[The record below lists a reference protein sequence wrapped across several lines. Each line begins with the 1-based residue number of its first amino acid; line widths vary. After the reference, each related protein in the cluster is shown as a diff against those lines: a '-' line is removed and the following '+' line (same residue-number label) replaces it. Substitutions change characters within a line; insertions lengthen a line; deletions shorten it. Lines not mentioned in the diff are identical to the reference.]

1 MSSIAS
7 VPIRQSIAI
16 TGSMDQNGFVQPVGG
31 VNQKIEGFFDICRA
45 RGLDSRQGVI
55 IPKLNVIN
63 LMLKRDVLEA
73 VKDNKFFIYSIEHID
88 DGFEILTGMEA
99 GKIKDDGTYP

>member
-55 IPKLNVIN
+55 IPKLKVIN
-63 LMLKRDVLEA
+63 LGLGHRFSHLFDVQ
-73 VKDNKFFIYSIEHID
+73 
-88 DGFEILTGMEA
+88 
-99 GKIKDDGTYP
+99 